1 MRPGAI
7 TGSRLGYSPSV
18 PRAGHHHRRRCPLGS
33 RDGTSPPCP
42 HGCPAWSDAPHTP
55 GHWQCAGWPASCCC
69 QNTCQPVQYT
79 HHYLG
84 HVSLYS
90 TCTTAIWDMRQSSTQ
105 YSTHT
110 TTIWDTHQSAQ
121 YTHHHNL
128 GHTSVAVSTVH
139 TPPQFGTHICHPV
152 STVYTSLQFGTHIST
167 VHIPPQFGTHISPVH
182 TVIHRHNLGHL
193 SVSTVHTTTIWHTVS
208 TIHMSPPFGKLIQ
221 YGLNMRI
228 SHLITKQ
235 HRYVLQLHTINPV
248 NAWPTF
254 SSTTG
259 SYHLTTRSILKH
271 AHNMLNS
278 KILN

>member
-1 MRPGAI
+1 MPPGAI

-42 HGCPAWSDAPHTP
+42 HGCPAWSDAPRTP

-90 TCTTAIWDMRQSSTQ
+90 TCTTAIWDMHQSSTQ

-110 TTIWDTHQSAQ
+110 TTIWGTHQLLSVQYTHHCNLGHTSVQ

-128 GHTSVAVSTVH
+128 GHTS
-139 TPPQFGTHICHPV
+139 IC
-152 STVYTSLQFGTHIST
+152 
-167 VHIPPQFGTHISPVH
+167 PVH
-182 TVIHRHNLGHL
+182 TVIHHHNLGHL
-193 SVSTVHTTTIWHTVS
+193 SFRTVHTTTIWHTVS

-235 HRYVLQLHTINPV
+235 HRYMLQLYTINPMTV
-248 NAWPTF
+248 WPTF
-254 SSTTG
+254 SSTTD
-259 SYHLTTRSILKH
+259 SYHLMTSSILKH
-271 AHNMLNS
+271 AQQENLN
-278 KILN
+278 

>member
-1 MRPGAI
+1 MPPDVIGFTHHHSPQLAVVTTGDAPGAI

-18 PRAGHHHRRRCPLGS
+18 PRAGHHHRRQCPLGS

-110 TTIWDTHQSAQ
+110 TTIWDSVSQHSTHTTTIWDTHQLLSVQYTHHCNLGHTSVIQSVQYTHHCNLGHTSVQ

-128 GHTSVAVSTVH
+128 GHTSV
-139 TPPQFGTHICHPV
+139 
-152 STVYTSLQFGTHIST
+152 
-167 VHIPPQFGTHISPVH
+167 SPVH
-182 TVIHRHNLGHL
+182 TVIHHHNLGHL
-193 SVSTVHTTTIWHTVS
+193 SVSTVHTPPQFGTQSVQYTCHHHLGSSYNMVS
-208 TIHMSPPFGKLIQ
+208 ICEFH
-221 YGLNMRI
+221 
-228 SHLITKQ
+228 
-235 HRYVLQLHTINPV
+235 
-248 NAWPTF
+248 F
-254 SSTTG
+254 SSQNNIATCCSCT
-259 SYHLTTRSILKH
+259 L
-271 AHNMLNS
+271 
-278 KILN
+278 